1 MQWAWGKSHILTVRR
16 LPAISALPQQVHILE
31 NRNLTHLRVP
41 ALRRHEVSVADGDE
55 SRTHESLRGRRRPD
69 VRVAG
74 GPEEGSPR
82 AVVRY
87 RPKLSELQ
95 KRLRSRHALQF
106 VVEYDVDRK
115 DVGGEV
121 QVRMKRERDFGCL
134 EEFLNHN

>member
-1 MQWAWGKSHILTVRR
+1 M
-16 LPAISALPQQVHILE
+16 
-31 NRNLTHLRVP
+31 P
-41 ALRRHEVSVADGDE
+41 ALRRHEVSVSDSTAEKDSKS
-55 SRTHESLRGRRRPD
+55 SRASARKGQQQQRGRPD
-69 VRVAG
+69 VRVDG

-106 VVEYDVDRK
+106 VVQYDVDRK

-121 QVRMKRERDFGCL
+121 QVRVESWTNSPHLL
-134 EEFLNHN
+134 EIFHVHV

>member
-1 MQWAWGKSHILTVRR
+1 MSDSTSDEDGKSSLASNRR
-16 LPAISALPQQVHILE
+16 RQQQ
-31 NRNLTHLRVP
+31 
-41 ALRRHEVSVADGDE
+41 
-55 SRTHESLRGRRRPD
+55 RGRLD
-69 VRVAG
+69 VRVDG

-106 VVEYDVDRK
+106 VVQYDVDRK

-121 QVRMKRERDFGCL
+121 QVRVESWTNSAHLL
-134 EEFLNHN
+134 EIIHLR

>member
-1 MQWAWGKSHILTVRR
+1 MSDSTAEKDSKSSR
-16 LPAISALPQQVHILE
+16 ASARKGQQQQ
-31 NRNLTHLRVP
+31 
-41 ALRRHEVSVADGDE
+41 
-55 SRTHESLRGRRRPD
+55 RGRPD
-69 VRVAG
+69 VRVDG

-106 VVEYDVDRK
+106 VVQYDVDRK

-121 QVRMKRERDFGCL
+121 QVRVESWTNSPHLLDIIHV
-134 EEFLNHN
+134 FLGSQMRYARAGSRNISRPF

>member
-1 MQWAWGKSHILTVRR
+1 M
-16 LPAISALPQQVHILE
+16 
-31 NRNLTHLRVP
+31 P
-41 ALRRHEVSVADGDE
+41 ALRRHEVSVSDSTADDGDGKS
-55 SRTHESLRGRRRPD
+55 SRASERREQQQRGRPD
-69 VRVAG
+69 VRVDG

-106 VVEYDVDRK
+106 VVQYDVDRK

-121 QVRMKRERDFGCL
+121 QVRVESWTNSPHLLDIIHV
-134 EEFLNHN
+134 FLGSQMRYARAGSRNISRPF